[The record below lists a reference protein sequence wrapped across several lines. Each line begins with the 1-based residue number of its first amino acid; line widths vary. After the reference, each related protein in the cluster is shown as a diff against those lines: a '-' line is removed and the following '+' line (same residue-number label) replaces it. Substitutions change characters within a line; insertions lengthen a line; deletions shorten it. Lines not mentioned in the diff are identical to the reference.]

1 MIWGLKW
8 LNYKEWTNPLSSSH
22 KDDRF
27 IVWWVNLTWCWTV
40 HIEDI
45 SNYTK
50 SSSSLGKLSML
61 SFCLINFGHII
72 SEFYWKFG
80 ELDKSCAQKDSLD
93 FISNML
99 GNILGNFGNFSLT
112 GKAIK
117 VDFLFLPRK
126 RALWKHPGAKN
137 IFGIL
142 KILFCSIIMGTL

>member
-1 MIWGLKW
+1 
-8 LNYKEWTNPLSSSH
+8 
-22 KDDRF
+22 
-27 IVWWVNLTWCWTV
+27 
-40 HIEDI
+40 
-45 SNYTK
+45 
-50 SSSSLGKLSML
+50 ML